1 MRLFG
6 VTVVAA
12 RAGKEQLMKRHRA
25 ALAAAVVA
33 AGAIAAG
40 TLAPGAQAWEQCPP
54 GSHDKQYC
62 EHHHHHHHHHHRGD
76 HRAVDIR
83 RE

>member
-1 MRLFG
+1 VLG

-12 RAGKEQLMKRHRA
+12 RAGKEQLMKRKRA
-25 ALAAAVVA
+25 ALVAAVA
-33 AGAIAAG
+33 AVGAIAAG

-54 GSHDKQYC
+54 GSHDPEYC
-62 EHHHHHHHHHHRGD
+62 EHHHHHHHHHHHGD
-76 HRAVDIR
+76 QRAVDIR

>member
-1 MRLFG
+1 M
-6 VTVVAA
+6 VAA
-12 RAGKEQLMKRHRA
+12 RAGKEQVMKRKRA
-25 ALAAAVVA
+25 ALLAAVA

-62 EHHHHHHHHHHRGD
+62 EHHHDHHHHHHHGD